1 MCVTELACLTYIVIF
16 FTNDSSALLPCYV
29 RRLSYCLL
37 PTNMLKCG
45 AIPLENI
52 VMKKLIQSVKGTRE
66 FYPEEMA
73 LRNYLYDK
81 VRSASQ
87 TFGYQEWDAP
97 FIEAIDLYAAKSG
110 EELVKK
116 QSFTFEDRGG
126 ELVTL
131 RPELTPSLARM
142 IAAKQGELNFPVRWW
157 SFGPFWRY
165 EQPQKGRSREFFQW
179 NVDLLG
185 VNSPEAD
192 AELIAMGATFLRSV
206 GLSPELA
213 LIYVNNRRLMDS
225 EFDALGITQEKRL
238 DVSNLVDR
246 RTKMDPA
253 KWDAYALELGITQKQ
268 LDGLKD
274 ILGNLDL
281 WKKSDELT
289 RLFAA
294 LEALGVKDYVRF
306 DPNIMRG
313 LLYYTGTVFEA
324 FDVSGSLKRAIF
336 GGGRYDN
343 LLADVGG
350 QPLSG
355 VGFAMGDVV
364 IGIILQ
370 EAGLVP
376 EFEPSPAQVLVTVFD
391 EKLWMQSFSLA
402 SELRNA
408 GLKVMVYPE
417 PAKLPRQFKFADKMK
432 MKVVVT
438 IGPDEAEKGLAAVK
452 NLSNGEQVIVTREA
466 VADEVRK
473 IL

>member
-1 MCVTELACLTYIVIF
+1 
-16 FTNDSSALLPCYV
+16 
-29 RRLSYCLL
+29 
-37 PTNMLKCG
+37 
-45 AIPLENI
+45 
-52 VMKKLIQSVKGTRE
+52 MKKVIQSVKGTRE
-66 FYPEEMA
+66 FYPEEMS

-81 VRSASQ
+81 VRAASQ
-87 TFGYQEWDAP
+87 AFGYQEWDAP
-97 FIEAIDLYAAKSG
+97 FIETIDLYAAKSG

-126 ELVTL
+126 ESVTL

-142 IAAKQGELNFPVRWW
+142 IAAKQNLLTYPVRWW

-165 EQPQKGRSREFFQW
+165 EQPQKGRTREFFQW
-179 NVDLLG
+179 NIDMLG

-192 AELIAMGATFLRSV
+192 AELIAVAATFLRSV
-206 GLSPELA
+206 GLTPERA

-225 EFDALGITQEKRL
+225 EFDALAIAPEKRL

-246 RTKMDPA
+246 RTKMEPA
-253 KWDAYALELGITQKQ
+253 KWDAYALELGLTQKQ

-274 ILGNLDL
+274 ILGNFDL
-281 WKKSDELT
+281 WKKSDELV

-294 LEALGVKDYVRF
+294 LEALGVKDYVKF

-324 FDVSGSLKRAIF
+324 FDLSGSLKRAIL

-370 EAGLVP
+370 EAGLLP
-376 EFEPSPAQVLVTVFD
+376 EFEATPASVLVTVFD
-391 EKLWMQSFSLA
+391 ESLLLKSYALA
-402 SELRNA
+402 SELRKS
-408 GLKVMVYPE
+408 GLNVMVFPE
-417 PAKLPRQFKFADKMK
+417 PVKLPKQFKFADKMK
-432 MKVVVT
+432 MKVALV
-438 IGPDEAEKGLAAVK
+438 IGQDEAEKGQVAVK
-452 NLSNGEQVIVTREA
+452 NLLNGEQVIVTREA
-466 VADEVRK
+466 AVDEVRK
-473 IL
+473 IIAA